1 MTSADLKLV
10 LPLTALFAAFFI
22 APLCILVVLSLSTDA
37 GMKGFTSGNY
47 VKFFTDPFNYSIL
60 WATIVLGVKAT
71 LLCLLFGY
79 PIAWI
84 ASRAK
89 ARWQTVL
96 LFLVILPIMTSV
108 VVRTFSWIVI
118 LGRQGVLNQIAMGL
132 GLTDEP
138 LRLLF
143 TELGVVIVLAQVQMP
158 LMVLPILTVMSKTDP
173 NLADASRALGAGE
186 WRTLWKVTLP
196 LSLPGVI
203 AGCILTYSAS
213 VTAFVTQTL
222 IGGARL
228 VYMPL
233 HIYQQ
238 AIGANNWPF
247 AAAISVHLHVRGADR
262 RLSAQ
267 PADASDAEC
276 QGLRPV
282 RVSTGRRCRCASSS
296 WR

>member
-1 MTSADLKLV
+1 MHSADLKLV
-10 LPLTALFAAFFI
+10 LPLTALFAACFV
-22 APLCILVVLSLSTDA
+22 APLCVLVALSLSTDA
-37 GMKGFTSGNY
+37 EMHKLTAEHY
-47 VKFFTDPFNYSIL
+47 VKFFTDAFNYSIL
-60 WATIVLGVKAT
+60 WSTVVLGVKAT

-84 ASRAK
+84 CSRAK
-89 ARWQTVL
+89 ARWQSVL

-118 LGRQGVLNQIAMGL
+118 LGRQGVLNQIVLGL

-143 TELGVVIVLAQVQMP
+143 TETGVIMVLAQVQMP

-186 WRTLWKVTLP
+186 WRTLWRITLP

-213 VTAFVTQTL
+213 VTAFVTQSL

-238 AIGANNWPF
+238 AVGANNWPF
-247 AAAISVHLHVRGADR
+247 AAAISVIFMFAVLIVVYLLNQLTRIA
-262 RLSAQ
+262 
-267 PADASDAEC
+267 PTDARS
-276 QGLRPV
+276 
-282 RVSTGRRCRCASSS
+282 
-296 WR
+296 

>member
-1 MTSADLKLV
+1 MHSADVKLV
-10 LPLTALFAAFFI
+10 LPLAALFAAAFV
-22 APLCILVVLSLSTDA
+22 APLCVLIALSLSTDA
-37 GMKGFTSGNY
+37 EMHAFTVASY
-47 VKFFTDPFNYSIL
+47 VKFFTDAFNYSIL
-60 WATIVLGVKAT
+60 WATILLGVKAT

-84 ASRAK
+84 CSQAS
-89 ARWQTVL
+89 ARWQTAL

-132 GLTDEP
+132 GLTSEP

-186 WRTLWKVTLP
+186 WRTLWKITLP

-247 AAAISVHLHVRGADR
+247 AAAISVIFMVAVLLIVFLLNLLTRVT
-262 RLSAQ
+262 
-267 PADASDAEC
+267 PADAKA
-276 QGLRPV
+276 
-282 RVSTGRRCRCASSS
+282 
-296 WR
+296 

>member
-1 MTSADLKLV
+1 MRSADLKLV
-10 LPLTALFAAFFI
+10 LPLAALFAAFFV
-22 APLCILVVLSLSTDA
+22 APLGVLIAMSLATDA
-37 GMKGFTSGNY
+37 EMHGLTVAHY
-47 VKFFTDPFNYSIL
+47 AKFLTDPFNYSIL
-60 WATIVLGVKAT
+60 WSTIVLGVKAT
-71 LLCLLFGY
+71 LLCLVFGY

-84 ASRAK
+84 CARARP
-89 ARWQTVL
+89 RWQTVL

-132 GLTDEP
+132 GLTSEP

-186 WRTLWKVTLP
+186 WRTLWKITVP

-203 AGCILTYSAS
+203 AGCILTYTACI
-213 VTAFVTQTL
+213 TAFVTQTL

-228 VYMPL
+228 IYMPL

-238 AIGANNWPF
+238 AVGANNWPF
-247 AAAISVHLHVRGADR
+247 AAAISTVFMVAVLIIVGILGA
-262 RLSAQ
+262 L
-267 PADASDAEC
+267 
-276 QGLRPV
+276 
-282 RVSTGRRCRCASSS
+282 GRRSETYASA
-296 WR
+296 